1 LSDKITDSIN
11 SSVEASIKVLMD
23 EHIIS
28 LKQTLKEQ
36 QKRIDEQK
44 EMISKQTH
52 LVVQRIQE
60 EQHFKSS
67 LKEKDK
73 EIDSLHDIVNNL
85 EVSLEH
91 QEQYSRR
98 TSLRFHNIN
107 VPVDDRGHII
117 HPVITDDIIVDICN
131 NKLKL
136 DISTN
141 DISRSHVIG
150 KVRNGKS
157 QVIVRFLSYR
167 CREKVYNSKRNL
179 KNDAE
184 RIFITENL
192 TKTRTNLVKSLADL
206 KYNQNIKTYW
216 KNGRVYA
223 KLNESSRRTLIRNHD
238 DIRNLLN
245 ASDYDIN

>member
-1 LSDKITDSIN
+1 VPPN
-11 SSVEASIKVLMD
+11 QA
-23 EHIIS
+23 
-28 LKQTLKEQ
+28 
-36 QKRIDEQK
+36 
-44 EMISKQTH
+44 H

-60 EQHFKSS
+60 EQHLKSS

-73 EIDSLHDIVNNL
+73 EIDSLHDIVINL
-85 EVSLEH
+85 EVRLEH

-98 TSLRFHNIN
+98 TSLRFHNID

-179 KNDAE
+179 KNDAD

-192 TKTRTNLVKSLADL
+192 TKTRTNRINLVFFSLIYIIVRGIA
-206 KYNQNIKTYW
+206 Y
-216 KNGRVYA
+216 RV
-223 KLNESSRRTLIRNHD
+223 LMSSWFRMSVR
-238 DIRNLLN
+238 LLLSLSF
-245 ASDYDIN
+245 A

>member
-1 LSDKITDSIN
+1 
-11 SSVEASIKVLMD
+11 MD
-23 EHIIS
+23 EHIIP
-28 LKQTLKEQ
+28 LKQTPKKQ
-36 QKRIDEQK
+36 QKQTDEQK
-44 EMISKQTH
+44 EMISKQAH

-60 EQHFKSS
+60 EQHLMSS

-85 EVSLEH
+85 EVRLEQ

-98 TSLRFHNIN
+98 TSLKF
-107 VPVDDRGHII
+107 
-117 HPVITDDIIVDICN
+117 T
-131 NKLKL
+131 L

-150 KVRNGKS
+150 KIRNGKS

-167 CREKVYNSKRNL
+167 CGEKVYNSKRNL
-179 KNDAE
+179 KNDAN

-216 KNGRVYA
+216 TTNGRVYA

-238 DIRNLLN
+238 DLRNLLN